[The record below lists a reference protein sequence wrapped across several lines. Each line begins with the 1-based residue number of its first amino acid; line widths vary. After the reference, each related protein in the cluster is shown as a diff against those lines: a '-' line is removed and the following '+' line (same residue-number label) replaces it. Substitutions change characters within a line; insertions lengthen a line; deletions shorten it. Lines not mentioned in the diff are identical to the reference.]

1 MTKHWF
7 LPDTPDVLSTL
18 GRQAGIT
25 VDGLVAFA
33 AWAHGDAAAERAV
46 RTAEHNADAVRRE
59 LAGQLRQAFSTPLP
73 QEDLFALSQLLAAV
87 LNRATDVVR
96 EAELLDL
103 TPDAPVAAM
112 ADLAAEGVRQLA
124 LGLGSLTATDDT
136 ATRAADAA
144 IAAERR
150 MEKVYRAARRD
161 LLTEPDVAR
170 GIGRREIYRRVLEVG
185 ERVDDVAERI
195 WYAVVKES

>member
-1 MTKHWF
+1 
-7 LPDTPDVLSTL
+7 
-18 GRQAGIT
+18 
-25 VDGLVAFA
+25 
-33 AWAHGDAAAERAV
+33 
-46 RTAEHNADAVRRE
+46 
-59 LAGQLRQAFSTPLP
+59 
-73 QEDLFALSQLLAAV
+73 
-87 LNRATDVVR
+87 
-96 EAELLDL
+96 
-103 TPDAPVAAM
+103 M